1 MKYTTIVSGL
11 LLLYSSA
18 AIQADGFN
26 SGNIAHLIE
35 QRPLPDETLS
45 SYRGGFM
52 ITEDYIVNIGLSI
65 TASIDGMM
73 IFNTQIANLQ
83 IKNGDIQGASVLS
96 EDTYSIANVIQV
108 GSGNSI
114 HSNTNI
120 EAGTGN
126 TAEALIGENSITHV
140 IQNTLNNKVINLST
154 ALNIDANVSTV
165 IKQMQ
170 AKKKLEDS
178 ILSSFY

>member
-1 MKYTTIVSGL
+1 
-11 LLLYSSA
+11 
-18 AIQADGFN
+18 
-26 SGNIAHLIE
+26 
-35 QRPLPDETLS
+35 
-45 SYRGGFM
+45 M
-52 ITEDYIVNIGLSI
+52 ISEDYIVNIGLSI

-83 IKNGDIQGASVLS
+83 IKNGDIRGASVLS
-96 EDTYSIANVIQV
+96 EEAHSIANVIQV

-114 HSNTNI
+114 HSNT
-120 EAGTGN
+120 N

-170 AKKKLEDS
+170 ANKKLEDS
-178 ILSSFY
+178 ILSNFH